1 FGATLIKI
9 GTIQRRL
16 AWPLHKDDTFNLE
29 WMRLRVQNFFCFH
42 SKDVLVHI
50 YLFLTMVKTR

>member
-1 FGATLIKI
+1 CRLFGATLIKI

-29 WMRLRVQNFFCFH
+29 WMHLRVQNFSICTI
-42 SKDVLVHI
+42 L
-50 YLFLTMVKTR
+50 KTST

>member
-29 WMRLRVQNFFCFH
+29 WMRLRVQNFFCIFLKNGH
-42 SKDVLVHI
+42 FKC
-50 YLFLTMVKTR
+50 YL